1 MRALM
6 LVVALLAVGSPV
18 SGVAPM
24 GLLRLVRPAG
34 IRMSL
39 RGGAPHVIGQ
49 DAPAAGEEEEVKEE
63 GDAEMGEEAE
73 EDDDEEEIWKH
84 KTSPLLFAA
93 AGGDLDEVKRLI
105 AEGADVNAPT
115 RKKGEA
121 PLHVAVKR
129 GHLEVVKALLQ
140 ADAVLLEAGADVN
153 MQRRNM
159 DTPLLIAAHRSKVD
173 VLNELLDNG
182 ADLAITGRGLCSSAL
197 HIAVENEDEGIAKA
211 ILTGMGAEE
220 LQALRERRA
229 PGTSLVYLCFTR
241 NLLEKKNVIGH
252 TSLEL
257 A

>member
-1 MRALM
+1 M
-6 LVVALLAVGSPV
+6 
-18 SGVAPM
+18 
-24 GLLRLVRPAG
+24 VRPAG

-129 GHLEVVKALLQ
+129 GHLEVRCDARLLSYGAPSRCSLRHSTGRALL
-140 ADAVLLEAGADVN
+140 
-153 MQRRNM
+153 R
-159 DTPLLIAAHRSKVD
+159 PLPIRS
-173 VLNELLDNG
+173 
-182 ADLAITGRGLCSSAL
+182 SS
-197 HIAVENEDEGIAKA
+197 
-211 ILTGMGAEE
+211 
-220 LQALRERRA
+220 
-229 PGTSLVYLCFTR
+229 PW
-241 NLLEKKNVIGH
+241 
-252 TSLEL
+252 
-257 A
+257 